1 MIRRLLPGERSGELR
16 IPASKSQ
23 AHRLLICAALSK
35 EETRIRCDGLSQDIL
50 ATVACLRAMGAEI
63 RGEGDALC
71 VSPICRIPQ
80 NEVLLP
86 CGESGSTLR
95 FLLPVAGALGIRGCF
110 LREGRLPE
118 RPLAPLDRELTGHG
132 MTLREEGSL
141 LHTEGQLLPG
151 EYRLPGNVS
160 SQYISGLLLA
170 LPLLTGESRLR
181 VEGRVE
187 SAAYIQMTENALKL
201 SGISYTKE
209 KNEYCIPGD
218 QRPGLSG
225 ELQVEGDWSNAAF
238 FLCAGA
244 LSERGLRISGLDP
257 ASPQG
262 DRAILELLGRFG
274 AELSV
279 QEDGIL
285 VRRAALRGIEID
297 AAPIPDLIPVLSVL
311 AAGADG
317 DTQVRNAG
325 RLRLK
330 ESDRLKTTACLLQS
344 LGGSVEELPEGLVI
358 HGSGSLRGGR
368 VESFGDHRIA
378 MSAAAAACLCREP
391 VEVDGAECV
400 AKSYP
405 RFWED
410 WDRLKGGSA

>member
-1 MIRRLLPGERSGELR
+1 MKRLLLPGERSGEVH

-35 EETRIRCDGLSQDIL
+35 EETRIHCDGLSKDIL

-63 RGEGDALC
+63 REEGDILC
-71 VSPICRIPQ
+71 VHPIRDTPAT
-80 NEVLLP
+80 EVQLP

-95 FLLPVAGALGIRGCF
+95 FLLPVVGALGIRGCF

-118 RPLAPLDRELTGHG
+118 RPLAPLDRELNAHG
-132 MTLREEGSL
+132 MHLRQEGSA
-141 LHTEGQLLPG
+141 LHVQGKLCPG
-151 EYRLPGNVS
+151 AYRLPGNVS

-170 LPLLTGESRLR
+170 LPLLGGESVLA
-181 VEGRVE
+181 VEGSIE

-209 KNEYCIPGD
+209 ENIYCIAGG
-218 QRPGLSG
+218 QRPALRG

-238 FLCAGA
+238 FLCVGA
-244 LSERGLRISGLDP
+244 LSEKGVLLQGLDP

-262 DRAILELLGRFG
+262 DRAVLELLSRFG
-274 AELSV
+274 AQLQIGES
-279 QEDGIL
+279 GIF
-285 VRRAALRGIEID
+285 AKKGSLRGIEID

-311 AAGADG
+311 AAGAQG
-317 DTQVRNAG
+317 DTRIKNAG

-330 ESDRLKTTACLLQS
+330 ESDRLKTTASLLRN
-344 LGGSVEELPEGLVI
+344 LGGSVEELPDGLVI
-358 HGSGSLRGGR
+358 HGSGSLLGGEA
-368 VESFGDHRIA
+368 ESFGDHRIA
-378 MSAAAAACLCREP
+378 MSAAVAACLCREP
-391 VEVDGAECV
+391 VELSGAECV

-410 WDRLKGGSA
+410 WDRLEGGHA